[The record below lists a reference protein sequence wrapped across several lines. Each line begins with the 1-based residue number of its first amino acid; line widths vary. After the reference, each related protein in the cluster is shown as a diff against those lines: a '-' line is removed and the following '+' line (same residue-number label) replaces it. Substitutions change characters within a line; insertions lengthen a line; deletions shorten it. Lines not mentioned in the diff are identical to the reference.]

1 MLFHNCLVSCYE
13 YYSKKVMLA
22 FFFFFVRQFKDISLR
37 TQKLS
42 CSFCVFSVFF
52 FKYHFKDSV
61 LHFFTLLSVGVDIVL
76 DIPLIRLEEA
86 KLCNRLVFAILTNP
100 TLFCLSLL
108 GSAHYYI
115 YIREKMTSMII
126 KPKFLVPILKNA

>member
-61 LHFFTLLSVGVDIVL
+61 LHFFYITFCRGGYS
-76 DIPLIRLEEA
+76 IRHTIDSTGRSQ
-86 KLCNRLVFAILTNP
+86 LCNRLVFAILTNP